1 MTQVWERGR
10 GPSPSVES
18 EQGVGSGGGMELLVL
33 TLGRRGPPQ
42 ATPLP
47 VPPGWFWRVS
57 APHLEERA
65 CGGGRG
71 A

>member
-1 MTQVWERGR
+1 
-10 GPSPSVES
+10 
-18 EQGVGSGGGMELLVL
+18 MELLVL